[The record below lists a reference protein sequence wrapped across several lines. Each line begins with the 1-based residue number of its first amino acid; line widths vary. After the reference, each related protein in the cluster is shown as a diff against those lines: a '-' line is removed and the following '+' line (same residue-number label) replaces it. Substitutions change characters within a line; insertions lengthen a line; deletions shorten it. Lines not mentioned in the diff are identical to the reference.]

1 MAPQEK
7 KKIEDGLT
15 LIKFFDLGVN
25 LEGYW
30 NFDQMTLQVEDIYNV
45 LGVKYPDFDLLLDQS
60 SGHGKMR
67 EGLSNVNIMGVR

>member
-1 MAPQEK
+1 MA
-7 KKIEDGLT
+7 
-15 LIKFFDLGVN
+15 
-25 LEGYW
+25 
-30 NFDQMTLQVEDIYNV
+30 LQVEDIYNV